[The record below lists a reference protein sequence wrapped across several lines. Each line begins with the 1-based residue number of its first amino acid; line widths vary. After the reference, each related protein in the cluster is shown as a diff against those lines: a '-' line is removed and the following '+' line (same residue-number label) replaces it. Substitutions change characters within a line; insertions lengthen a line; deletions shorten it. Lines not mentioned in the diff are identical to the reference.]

1 MKTGFILLSEDRREL
16 MDRLEILKKSNFF
29 SSVSEP
35 TQKEISRLFTEE
47 KYQRDDYVFFEGDA
61 PEWFHIVKEGK
72 VKLVKH
78 SDTGKDVILQI
89 FAPGDIFG
97 EASLF
102 DRKPYPASA
111 QVMEPATI
119 LKLSRKDFFL
129 FFGRHPFVATEMI
142 MDLGRQL
149 REAHATIKSL
159 AVDRVEQR
167 IANIL
172 LKLADKLGTGEKSG
186 IMLNLALT
194 RQDLA
199 DMAGTTVETTI
210 RVMSRFTKSK
220 IIKPVSGKIFILDSQ
235 ALKRISEGKE
245 YS

>member
-1 MKTGFILLSEDRREL
+1 
-16 MDRLEILKKSNFF
+16 MDRLEILKKSTFF
-29 SSVSEP
+29 AAASEAA
-35 TQKEISRLFTEE
+35 QKEISRLFIEE
-47 KYQRDDYVFFEGDA
+47 KFQRDDYIFFESDLA
-61 PEWFHIVKEGK
+61 EWFHIVKEGK

-89 FAPGDIFG
+89 FAPGDMFG
-97 EASLF
+97 EVSLF

-111 QVMEPATI
+111 QAMEASII

-129 FFGRHPFVATEMI
+129 FFGRHPFVASEMI

-149 REAHATIKSL
+149 KEAHATIKSL

-172 LKLADKLGTGEKSG
+172 LKLAEKLGTPGEG
-186 IMLNLALT
+186 GTILNLSIT

-210 RVMSRFTKSK
+210 RVMSRFTKAN
-220 IIKPVSGKIFILDSQ
+220 IIKTVSGKIVLLDRELLQ
-235 ALKRISEGKE
+235 QIFEGKE
-245 YS
+245 IA